1 MLLQE
6 VRAYDSGPFIQWIWS
21 YQNLSWSRNDEVGR
35 FATGELSEAQK
46 KFIEEQEEE
55 ENGNDNHKE

>member
-1 MLLQE
+1 MKHHD
-6 VRAYDSGPFIQWIWS
+6 RGMMKWGA
-21 YQNLSWSRNDEVGR
+21 

-55 ENGNDNHKE
+55 EENGNDNHKE

>member
-1 MLLQE
+1 MT
-6 VRAYDSGPFIQWIWS
+6 VDHS
-21 YQNLSWSRNDEVGR
+21 YSEYEAIRTYHDRGMMKWDA

-46 KFIEEQEEE
+46 TSIEEQEEE